1 MTFDVAC
8 LGDLVMDLVP
18 EGGLL
23 APSPGGA
30 PGNVAAG
37 LAKLGRRVAMLAK
50 VGDEGFG
57 REIIA
62 TLSRYGVDT
71 SGIVADPLCKTRLS
85 VVTLSPEGER
95 SFIFYKDNPADAMLR
110 AEEIDSTKIADA
122 RILHVGSLLLASPV
136 AAEAQRHAMEV
147 ARRHGRLISADPNLR
162 PSLWP
167 DSATMI
173 AACRELVASA
183 QIVKLSEDE
192 LLTLS
197 GEDSIDAAVRKLWHP
212 ELRLLAVTKGA
223 AGAVLFTAKHHV
235 TCDGYRVATIDTLA
249 AGDAFMAALLSDFLD
264 TGPDTENEARLALIL
279 RRACAAGAL
288 ATTRKGAMA
297 SLPAAADIDRL
308 LASA

>member
-1 MTFDVAC
+1 MRFDVTC

-18 EGGLL
+18 EGALL

-37 LAKLGRRVAMLAK
+37 LARLGKRVVMLAK
-50 VGDEGFG
+50 VGGEAFG
-57 REIIA
+57 REIIG
-62 TLSRYGVDT
+62 TLGRYGVDT
-71 SGIVADPLCKTRLS
+71 SGIVCDPLCKTRLS

-110 AEEIDSTKIADA
+110 PDEIDAGKIADA
-122 RILHVGSLLLASPV
+122 RILHVGSLLMASPV
-136 AAEAQRHAMEV
+136 AVEAQRHAMDV
-147 ARRHGRLISADPNLR
+147 ARHYGRLISADPNLR

-173 AACRELVASA
+173 AAGRELVAGA

-192 LLTLS
+192 LQMLA
-197 GEDSIDAAVRKLWHP
+197 GKGSIDDAVRRLWHP

-223 AGAVLFTAKHHV
+223 SGAELFTAQHRV
-235 TCDGYRVATIDTLA
+235 TCNGFRVATVDTLA
-249 AGDAFMAALLSDFLD
+249 AGDAFMAALLSEILD
-264 TGPDTENEARLALIL
+264 AGPDARSEARLALIL

-288 ATTRKGAMA
+288 ATTRTGAMS
-297 SLPAAADIDRL
+297 SLPRAADIDRL
-308 LASA
+308 LVSA